1 MPEGHTTHR
10 LAAAHQRHYAG
21 SLVGVSSPQGCFAAA
36 AAKLNGRVLERAEAH
51 GKHLFHVC
59 DPDLIVHVHLRP
71 LRLLHRG
78 RVARGAASR
87 SSSHAAGRRYA
98 LDQSAGTGRV

>member
-21 SLVGVSSPQGCFAAA
+21 SPVGVFSPQGCFAAA

-51 GKHLFHVC
+51 GKHLTIGNAR
-59 DPDLIVHVHLRP
+59 PRARSRIV
-71 LRLLHRG
+71 
-78 RVARGAASR
+78 
-87 SSSHAAGRRYA
+87 
-98 LDQSAGTGRV
+98 